1 MRPIDAD
8 KLEYKE
14 VIEPMRDRDG
24 MIYPLHYLVVKK
36 TDIMCAPTLDVAP
49 VKHGEWIWM
58 GEQGDSRHMC
68 SVCKGKEKVP
78 TIMGEP
84 IVWEYCPNCGA
95 KMDGERR

>member
-49 VKHGEWIWM
+49 VKYGEWEYI
-58 GEQGDSRHMC
+58 GGYGYQYRCSKCVMC
-68 SVCKGKEKVP
+68 AERK
-78 TIMGEP
+78 TR
-84 IVWEYCPNCGA
+84 YCPNCGA
-95 KMDGERR
+95 KMDGEKDNEAY

>member
-36 TDIMCAPTLDVAP
+36 TDILCAPTLDVAP
-49 VKHGEWIWM
+49 VKHGEWVWL
-58 GEQGDSRHMC
+58 GSFSFYRC
-68 SVCKGKEKVP
+68 SKCYEHAEKRTP
-78 TIMGEP
+78 F
-84 IVWEYCPNCGA
+84 CPNCGA
-95 KMDGERR
+95 KMDGRQVDE

>member
-36 TDIMCAPTLDVAP
+36 TDIMCAPTLDVALA
-49 VKHGEWIWM
+49 KHGKWIPV
-58 GEQGDSRHMC
+58 ERLKDDEISKCSACGDYWTGTRFYR
-68 SVCKGKEKVP
+68 
-78 TIMGEP
+78 
-84 IVWEYCPNCGA
+84 YCPNCGA
-95 KMDGERR
+95 KMDGRQVDDLS